1 MTKRILV
8 VGRHAGSLPPE
19 FEVVETQ
26 SITFSTEFWECCGQ
40 INEVFSKAAML
51 EAVPVFQNTPGIVAA
66 ALSKVS
72 GEWGVIVSKPGE
84 RKSGVVK
91 TFDFGMPAEATFF
104 VGMAAT
110 AQEAVKFVNARA
122 VTAIDKDRD
131 ILTITVDPVTE
142 FVFDHIEFV
151 KGE

>member
-19 FEVVETQ
+19 FEVVEQQ

-84 RKSGVVK
+84 RKAGVTEV
-91 TFDFGMPAEATFF
+91 FDFTSNDAAPIHLARTAEK
-104 VGMAAT
+104 
-110 AQEAVKFVNARA
+110 AVKFANARA
-122 VTAIDKDRD
+122 KTSVSADGDK
-131 ILTITVDPVTE
+131 LTIVVDPVAE